1 MIDAH
6 PRKFIRIGVGET
18 NFSDTL
24 DVTRGRE
31 PKGSDTIVECQV
43 AKNDLGS
50 VGY

>member
-1 MIDAH
+1 MIDPH
-6 PRKFIRIGVGET
+6 LREFIRIAVGET
-18 NFSDTL
+18 NFSNTL

-50 VGY
+50 IGY